1 MSSVPDQRTIFI
13 TGANRGIGREAVR
26 AMARAGARV
35 LVGSRDR
42 GAGEAV
48 ALDVRESTGNAAV
61 EVVAG
66 DLSTR
71 AGVRAV
77 AEEVARRADRLDVLV
92 NNAGVVARRR
102 TLTADGVE
110 LQFAV
115 NHLAPF
121 LLTRLLLPLLDASA
135 PARVVTVASRAH
147 LRGRMDWED
156 LQGAR
161 RYGAGRAY
169 AQSKLANILF
179 TAELARRL
187 EGSGVSAVSLHPG
200 LYGTGIVEVLA
211 GPLGGLLRR
220 VLPTAEDGGEA
231 VARLALD
238 PDLGGSNGA
247 YYNRTVPT
255 TPSRRARDPVAA
267 RRLWEI
273 SEELL
278 DL

>member
-1 MSSVPDQRTIFI
+1 MSVPPDQRTIFI

-26 AMARAGARV
+26 CLARAGARV
-35 LVGSRDR
+35 LLGSRDPTV
-42 GAGEAV
+42 GEAV
-48 ALDVRESTGNAAV
+48 AREVGESTGNRSV
-61 EVVAG
+61 EVVSG

-77 AEEVARRADRLDVLV
+77 AEEVAKRTDRLDVLV

-102 TLTADGVE
+102 TLTEDGVE

-121 LLTRLLLPLLDASA
+121 LLTRLLLPLLEASA

-147 LRGRMDWED
+147 RRGRMDWDD

-169 AQSKLANILF
+169 AQSKLANVLF

-200 LYGTGIVEVLA
+200 LYATGIVDALA
-211 GPLGGLLRR
+211 GPLRGLLRQ
-220 VLPTAEDGGEA
+220 VLPTAEEGGEA

-238 PDLGGSNGA
+238 PELGGSNGA
-247 YYNRTVPT
+247 YYDRTVPA
-255 TPSRRARDPVAA
+255 TPSHRGRDPGAA
-267 RRLWEI
+267 HRLWEL
-273 SEELL
+273 SEGLL
-278 DL
+278 GL

>member
-1 MSSVPDQRTIFI
+1 MPVTPGQRTIFI
-13 TGANRGIGREAVR
+13 TGGNRGIGREA
-26 AMARAGARV
+26 AQSMARSGARV
-35 LVGSRDR
+35 LVGSRDP
-42 GAGEAV
+42 GAGEEA
-48 ALDVRESTGNAAV
+48 AREIRESTGNPAV
-61 EVVAG
+61 EVVPG

-77 AEEVARRADRLDVLV
+77 AEEVARRTARLDVLV

-121 LLTRLLLPLLDASA
+121 LLTRLLLPLLEASA
-135 PARVVTVASRAH
+135 PARVITVASRAH
-147 LRGRMDWED
+147 RRGRMHWDD

-161 RYGAGRAY
+161 RYRAGRAY
-169 AQSKLANILF
+169 SQSKLANILF

-187 EGSGVSAVSLHPG
+187 EGTGVSAVSLHPG
-200 LYGTGIVEVLA
+200 LYGTGIVEALA

-220 VLPTAEDGGEA
+220 VLPSAAEGGEA

-238 PDLGGSNGA
+238 PELGGSNGA
-247 YYNRTVPT
+247 YFNRTVPA
-255 TPSRRARDPVAA
+255 TPSREARDATAA

-273 SEELL
+273 SEVLL
-278 DL
+278 ET